1 MKIKLITI
9 VGARPQFIKAAA
21 VSRTIAR
28 LFSGQIEE
36 KIIHTGQHYDPE
48 MSAVFFDELQI
59 PRPYKHLN
67 IGSANHGAQTGQ
79 MLQAIENV
87 LVEEKP
93 DLVLVFGDTN
103 STLAGA
109 LAASKIH
116 IPVAHVEAGLR
127 SHNKA
132 MPEEI
137 NRILT
142 DHVSSLLFPPTM
154 TGLENL
160 NLEGFLQNEA
170 EKADRNHPA
179 LVLSGDVMYDNALFY
194 KEIADG
200 LTSDWFSS
208 MGLVKGEFFLSTI
221 HRNAN
226 TDDKEKLKSIFTGL
240 YQIAEKHGIPVVL
253 PLHPRTKKMLGQ
265 FAEEDSFFAELQED
279 KIRII
284 PPASFLQM
292 IALESSCR
300 LILTDSG
307 GVQKEAYFYRKP
319 CVVLRPE
326 TEWVELVENGFALLA
341 DYQTDRIVKSVDSL
355 LSKTINWEIN
365 LYGKGDASEVICTS
379 ILQFLKRNLQP

>member
-21 VSRTIAR
+21 ISRTIAR
-28 LFSGQIEE
+28 LFSDQIEE
-36 KIIHTGQHYDPE
+36 KIIHTGQHYDPD
-48 MSAVFFDELQI
+48 MSAVFFEELQI
-59 PRPYKHLN
+59 PKPYKHLN
-67 IGSANHGAQTGQ
+67 IGSANHGAQTGL

-87 LVEEKP
+87 LVEERP
-93 DLVLVFGDTN
+93 DLVLVYGDTN

-109 LAASKIH
+109 LAAAKIH

-160 NLEGFLQNEA
+160 NLEGFPQNEPS
-170 EKADRNHPA
+170 KADRNHPA

-194 KEIADG
+194 KEIAEVA
-200 LTSDWFSS
+200 TATWFSTL
-208 MGLVKGEFFLSTI
+208 GLEKGKFFLATI

-226 TDDKEKLKSIFTGL
+226 TDELEKLKSIFQAM
-240 YQIAEKHGIPVVL
+240 YQIAERHEIPVVL
-253 PLHPRTKKMLGQ
+253 PLHPRTKKMMAQ
-265 FAEEDSFFAELQED
+265 FGEEDSFFKELDTD
-279 KIRII
+279 KVRLIA
-284 PPASFLQM
+284 PSSFLQM
-292 IALESSCR
+292 IALENSCR

-341 DYQTDRIVKSVDSL
+341 DYQSDRIVESVNSL
-355 LSKTINWEIN
+355 LTKSINWEIA
-365 LYGKGDASEVICTS
+365 LYGKGNASELICNS
-379 ILQFLKRNLQP
+379 VLQFLKRNLKP

>member
-21 VSRTIAR
+21 ISRTIAR
-28 LFSGQIEE
+28 LFSEQIEE
-36 KIIHTGQHYDPE
+36 KIIHTGQHYDPD
-48 MSAVFFDELQI
+48 MSAVFFEEMQI
-59 PRPYKHLN
+59 PKPYKHLN

-79 MLQAIENV
+79 MLQAIESV
-87 LVEEKP
+87 LVEENP
-93 DLVLVFGDTN
+93 DIVLVYGDTN

-116 IPVAHVEAGLR
+116 VPVAHVEAGLR

-142 DHVSSLLFPPTM
+142 DHVSSLLFPPTV

-160 NLEGFLQNEA
+160 NLEGFSQNEPA
-170 EKADRNHPA
+170 KADRNHPA

-194 KEIADG
+194 KEIAESVTSTWFANLG
-200 LTSDWFSS
+200 LTKD
-208 MGLVKGEFFLSTI
+208 KFFLATI

-226 TDDKEKLKSIFTGL
+226 TDDREKLTSIFL
-240 YQIAEKHGIPVVL
+240 ALNQIADLHGLPVVL
-253 PLHPRTKKMLGQ
+253 PLHPRTKKMINQ
-265 FAEEDSFFAELQED
+265 YAEEDSFFDQID
-279 KIRII
+279 KTKIRII

-292 IALESSCR
+292 IALESSSR

-326 TEWVELVENGFALLA
+326 TEWVELVENGFAKLA
-341 DYQTDRIVKSVDSL
+341 DYHTDRIVENANYL
-355 LSKTINWEIN
+355 LSKHINWEIN
-365 LYGKGDASEVICTS
+365 LYGKGNASEVICQS
-379 ILQFLKRNLQP
+379 ILQFLKRNLRP